1 MWVKSL
7 PPICQNERQRP
18 LLRMFV
24 EGAASR
30 PWVVRAL
37 HDVTGEHRRKPIK
50 NPQRVKRDF
59 HILHVTP
66 PKCQHSQAPPLQA
79 PRDCRYNATQ
89 NWSLTLQSFDFVSNN
104 NVFGFSC
111 FPLVFSLKSSSESGL
126 RRHLISYCASG
137 PSARLRP
144 YPYLLNMHYVLV
156 QIQNERSPSNATCR
170 TKSQNL
176 AMNQLANRIWQRT
189 LFAWRNRLKE
199 RARWI
204 DG

>member
-1 MWVKSL
+1 MKYHRSAK
-7 PPICQNERQRP
+7 RK
-18 LLRMFV
+18 
-24 EGAASR
+24 AASPAAHVCR
-30 PWVVRAL
+30 RSGKPPMGCPSAS
-37 HDVTGEHRRKPIK
+37 HDVTGEHRRQPIK

-66 PKCQHSQAPPLQA
+66 PKCHHNQAPLLQA
-79 PRDCRYNATQ
+79 PRDCRHNATQ

-111 FPLVFSLKSSSESGL
+111 FPSVFSLKSSSESGDTWF
-126 RRHLISYCASG
+126 RTAPVRGCAHIRIYSI
-137 PSARLRP
+137 
-144 YPYLLNMHYVLV
+144 LV

-189 LFAWRNRLKE
+189 LFAWRDRLKE
-199 RARWI
+199 RAWWI
-204 DG
+204 VG

>member
-66 PKCQHSQAPPLQA
+66 PKCQNSQAPLLAA
-79 PRDCRYNATQ
+79 PRDCRHNATH
-89 NWSLTLQSFDFVSNN
+89 NWSLNLQSFDFESNN
-104 NVFGFSC
+104 SYNNIFFVF
-111 FPLVFSLKSSSESGL
+111 VFSIDVFIEIKFQARSRSG
-126 RRHLISYCASG
+126 
-137 PSARLRP
+137 
-144 YPYLLNMHYVLV
+144 PYLLNTCPKL
-156 QIQNERSPSNATCR
+156 QIQNPHLTQHVGLNLR
-170 TKSQNL
+170 TFRWTSL
-176 AMNQLANRIWQRT
+176 RT
-189 LFAWRNRLKE
+189 ESDNGLYLPE
-199 RARWI
+199 EI
-204 DG
+204 DGLLDNNTSHPTDLLISQLS